1 MQIILY
7 MQKGLLLLVIHARK
21 LMDAKFV
28 RQLTLLLFVRN
39 VFPANILL
47 IIYYIKIIV
56 IVLVLYKLMKMALCA
71 LPVLICVTNVR
82 Q

>member
-21 LMDAKFV
+21 LMDVKFV
-28 RQLTLLLFVRN
+28 RLLTPLLFVLN
-39 VFPANILL
+39 VFLVNIPL

-56 IVLVLYKLMKMALCA
+56 IMLVLYKPIKMALY
-71 LPVLICVTNVR
+71 VLLS
-82 Q
+82 